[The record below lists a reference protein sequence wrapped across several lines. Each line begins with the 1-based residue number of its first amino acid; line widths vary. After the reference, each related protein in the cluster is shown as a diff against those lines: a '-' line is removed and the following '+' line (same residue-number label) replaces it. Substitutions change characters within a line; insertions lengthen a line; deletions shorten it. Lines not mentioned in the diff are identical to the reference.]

1 MDEEQNTPPVDAKP
15 TKTEADYKKEIAKLT
30 AERDKAIKERDEAN
44 LKIREQA
51 DQKKEVDAFDALF
64 GRTK

>member
-1 MDEEQNTPPVDAKP
+1 MEEEQNTPPVDVKP
-15 TKTEADYKKEIAKLT
+15 KKTEEDYKKEIAKLT
-30 AERDKAIKERDEAN
+30 AERDKALKERDEAN

-64 GRTK
+64 GRIK